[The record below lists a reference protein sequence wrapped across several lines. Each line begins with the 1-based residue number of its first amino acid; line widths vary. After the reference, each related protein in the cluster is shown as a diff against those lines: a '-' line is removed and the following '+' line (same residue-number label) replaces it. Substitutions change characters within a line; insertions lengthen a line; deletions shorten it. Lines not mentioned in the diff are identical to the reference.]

1 MEETRVKTIEQ
12 LLRRFWAQYFI
23 FKIMMNVPMTLLLFL
38 AMLLIH
44 NLAVNSLHGNQPF
57 IKITYPT
64 CSNEDEDNEDGGEDG
79 E

>member
-1 MEETRVKTIEQ
+1 
-12 LLRRFWAQYFI
+12 
-23 FKIMMNVPMTLLLFL
+23 MMNVPMTLLLFL